1 MAKIL
6 PVIHLTVE
14 SCRVFRMESRLHMK
28 WAPFL
33 ISGLFF
39 LGGAAMA
46 QAPELVRV
54 SRFSGKPVPRFETL
68 KFAMVNGR
76 SGPSKEH
83 DILWEYQRKGLPMLV
98 IKETDSWRRV
108 RDPSGTEVWVHARM
122 LEDGHKAYV
131 QTPTVMRQA
140 AADAAEPVA
149 DLGRGVLVDLGA
161 CEAGWCRVQAQ
172 DFRGYAPEAALWGA
186 DPGETGL

>member
-6 PVIHLTVE
+6 PGIHQSVE
-14 SCRVFRMESRLHMK
+14 SCRGFHKGRWLHMK

-33 ISGLFF
+33 IAGLFF
-39 LGGAAMA
+39 LGGVATA

-76 SGPSKEH
+76 AGPSKEH
-83 DILWEYQRKGLPMLV
+83 PVLWEYQRKGLPLLV
-98 IKETDSWRRV
+98 IKESENWRRV

-122 LEDGHKAYV
+122 LEDGRKAYV
-131 QTPTVMRQA
+131 QTPTVLRADPGEEA
-140 AADAAEPVA
+140 APVA
-149 DLGRGVLVDLGA
+149 DLGRGVLVDLGF
-161 CEAGWCRVQAQ
+161 CDRGWCRVDAR
-172 DFRGYAPEAALWGA
+172 DFRGFAPQTALWGA
-186 DPGETGL
+186 DTGETGL

>member
-1 MAKIL
+1 M
-6 PVIHLTVE
+6 
-14 SCRVFRMESRLHMK
+14 HMK

-33 ISGLFF
+33 ISVLFF

-46 QAPELVRV
+46 MAQVPDLVRV

-76 SGPSKEH
+76 AGPSKQH
-83 DILWEYQRKGLPMLV
+83 PVLWEYQRKGLPMLV
-98 IKETDSWRRV
+98 IKESENWRRV

-122 LEDGHKAYV
+122 LEEGHKAYV
-131 QTPTVMRQA
+131 QTPTVLRE
-140 AADAAEPVA
+140 DPLPTAEPVA
-149 DLGRGVLVDLGA
+149 DLGRGVLVELGA
-161 CEAGWCRVQAQ
+161 CVKGWCRVQAQ
-172 DFRGYAPEAALWGA
+172 DFRGYAPQPSLWGA

>member
-1 MAKIL
+1 
-6 PVIHLTVE
+6 
-14 SCRVFRMESRLHMK
+14 MK
-28 WAPFL
+28 WAPVL
-33 ISGLFF
+33 ISTIFF

-76 SGPSKEH
+76 AGPSKQH
-83 DILWEYQRKGLPMLV
+83 PVLWEYQRKGLPLLV
-98 IKETDSWRRV
+98 VKETDNWRRV

-131 QTPTVMRQA
+131 QTPTEIHTDPDSEA
-140 AADAAEPVA
+140 AAVA

-161 CEAGWCRVQAQ
+161 CDHGWCRVQAK
-172 DFRGYAPEAALWGA
+172 DYRGYAPQTALWGA

>member
-1 MAKIL
+1 
-6 PVIHLTVE
+6 
-14 SCRVFRMESRLHMK
+14 MK

-33 ISGLFF
+33 VSGLFF

-46 QAPELVRV
+46 QVQDLAPELVRV

-76 SGPSKEH
+76 AGPSKEH
-83 DILWEYQRKGLPMLV
+83 PVLWEYQRKGLPMLV
-98 IKETDSWRRV
+98 IKESENWRRV

-131 QTPTVMRQA
+131 QTPTEIREA
-140 AADAAEPVA
+140 PSPESPAVA

-161 CEAGWCRVQAQ
+161 CDRGWCRIQAK
-172 DFRGYAPEAALWGA
+172 DYRGYAPQAALWGS
-186 DPGETGL
+186 DSRETGL

>member
-1 MAKIL
+1 MPKIL
-6 PVIHLTVE
+6 PGIHLSVE
-14 SCRVFRMESRLHMK
+14 SCGSFRKDWRLHMK

-33 ISGLFF
+33 ISAIFF
-39 LGGAAMA
+39 VGGAAMA

-76 SGPSKEH
+76 AGPSKEH
-83 DILWEYQRKGLPMLV
+83 PVLWEYQRKGLPMLV
-98 IKETDSWRRV
+98 IKESENWRRV

-122 LEDGHKAYV
+122 LEDGNKAYV
-131 QTPTVMRQA
+131 QTPTEIREEA
-140 AADAAEPVA
+140 SAESPAVA
-149 DLGRGVLVDLGA
+149 DLGRGVLVDLGG
-161 CEAGWCRVQAQ
+161 CDTSWCRVQAQ
-172 DFRGYAPEAALWGA
+172 DYRGYAPKTALWGA

>member
-1 MAKIL
+1 
-6 PVIHLTVE
+6 
-14 SCRVFRMESRLHMK
+14 MK

-33 ISGLFF
+33 ISACFF
-39 LGGAAMA
+39 LGGAAIA

-76 SGPSKEH
+76 AGPSKEYPV
-83 DILWEYQRKGLPMLV
+83 LWEYQRKGLPMLV
-98 IKETDSWRRV
+98 IKESRNWRRV

-131 QTPTVMRQA
+131 QAPIELREDPGA
-140 AADAAEPVA
+140 AAMPVA

-161 CEAGWCRVQAQ
+161 CDQGWCRVQAK
-172 DFRGYAPEAALWGA
+172 DFRGYAPVTALWGA
-186 DPGETGL
+186 DTGETGL

>member
-1 MAKIL
+1 
-6 PVIHLTVE
+6 
-14 SCRVFRMESRLHMK
+14 MK
-28 WAPFL
+28 WAPAL
-33 ISGLFF
+33 ISAIFF

-76 SGPSKEH
+76 AGPSKQH
-83 DILWEYQRKGLPMLV
+83 PVLWEYQCKGLPLLV
-98 IKETDSWRRV
+98 IKESQDWRRV

-131 QTPTVMRQA
+131 QTPTEIRE
-140 AADAAEPVA
+140 DPSAEAPAVA

-161 CEAGWCRVQAQ
+161 CEEGWCRVQAK
-172 DFRGYAPEAALWGA
+172 DYRGYAPQPALWGA